1 MMACANLKAHWTWPL
16 KTVRLFKLVLSLYRI
31 HTFLQSSNISHM
43 KSILGFKCHASPPQ
57 FRICHPRVLF
67 CTLKIMN
74 LPYPVVLHSLFRCQP
89 LRIRSKASHQL
100 PMICSDP
107 PNTSWLWITIDNRL
121 ITNHARQ
128 RL

>member
-1 MMACANLKAHWTWPL
+1 MACASLRPHWTWPL
-16 KTVRLFKLVLSLYRI
+16 KTVRLSKLDLSLYRI
-31 HTFLQSSNISHM
+31 HTSLQSSNIIHM
-43 KSILGFKCHASPPQ
+43 KSILGSNCHAFPPQ
-57 FRICHPRVLF
+57 FRLCHPRVLF
-67 CTLKIMN
+67 CTLKIIIR
-74 LPYPVVLHSLFRCQP
+74 LYPVVLHWLFRCQP

-107 PNTSWLWITIDNRL
+107 PNTSWLWITTDNPL